1 MDIPKSTSETTH
13 EITNLSAA
21 EVFPAYMFGIL
32 LINYQ
37 AVLSKA
43 EKLNPEG
50 VPPN

>member
-1 MDIPKSTSETTH
+1 MDAPISTSETTH
-13 EITNLSAA
+13 EIIYLSAA
-21 EVFPAYMFGIL
+21 EVFPAHMLGIS